1 MKYVQRSLS
10 RQTLTGPLISVAPPG
25 ISGNICWGMASLS
38 SHLFV
43 VNNEGKG
50 VMLFFRLQ
58 VFICK
63 PTKKLKLSK

>member
-1 MKYVQRSLS
+1 
-10 RQTLTGPLISVAPPG
+10 
-25 ISGNICWGMASLS
+25 MASFS

-63 PTKKLKLSK
+63 QEKISTN

>member
-1 MKYVQRSLS
+1 
-10 RQTLTGPLISVAPPG
+10 
-25 ISGNICWGMASLS
+25 MASLS
-38 SHLFV
+38 FHLFV

-63 PTKKLKLSK
+63 SKKKFNILK